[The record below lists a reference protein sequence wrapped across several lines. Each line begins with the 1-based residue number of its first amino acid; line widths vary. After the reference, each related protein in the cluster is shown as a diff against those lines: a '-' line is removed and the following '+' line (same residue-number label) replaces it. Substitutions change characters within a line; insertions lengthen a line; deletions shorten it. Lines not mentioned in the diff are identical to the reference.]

1 LKIAFWGNGDYSS
14 GVTSNL
20 ACISIASTF
29 EYSYKAI
36 LIENHQQKNKL
47 ENVLMYNLRY
57 RLRELQYQS
66 RWRGMNHILNYYY
79 MDILARENKE
89 CSTNVI
95 KEASLEVLYNKLYY
109 LPTDYVSN
117 HYMYEYNLYAT
128 IKELL
133 KELDDFADITYIDTS
148 SHKLSSKIIL
158 DEADLIVVNLIQN
171 QSMINDFFEN
181 YSSIIHKCVFLVSN
195 YHSGSIINI
204 NQISKAYLV
213 NPTHIVAI
221 PYNMEYQLALNQ
233 GTVVEFLSRNYKCNR
248 QNPNYQFVKQ
258 VKLAVK
264 MINKTYIS
272 KGNFTYLSSTS

>member
-1 LKIAFWGNGDYSS
+1 MKIAFWGNGDYSS

-36 LIENHQQKNKL
+36 LIENHQQRNKL

-66 RWRGMNHILNYYY
+66 KRSGMNHILNYYY
-79 MDILARENKE
+79 MDMLSRDNKE

-128 IKELL
+128 IKKLL
-133 KELDDFADITYIDTS
+133 IELDDFADITYIDTS
-148 SHKLSSKIIL
+148 NHKLSSKIIL

-171 QSMINDFFEN
+171 QNMIKDFFEN
-181 YSSIIHKCVFLVSN
+181 YSSIIHKCVFLISN

-204 NQISKAYLV
+204 SQISKTYLI

-221 PYNMEYQLALNQ
+221 PYNMEYQHALNQ
-233 GTVVEFLSRNYKCNR
+233 GTVVEFLSRNYKCDK

-264 MINKTYIS
+264 MINKIMIS
-272 KGNFTYLSSTS
+272 NDNFTFLSSTS

>member
-1 LKIAFWGNGDYSS
+1 MKIAFWGNGDYSS

-57 RLRELQYQS
+57 RLRELQNGS
-66 RWRGMNHILNYYY
+66 RSSGMNHLLNYYY
-79 MDILARENKE
+79 LDKIARKNKE

-117 HYMYEYNLYAT
+117 HYMYEHNLYVM
-128 IKELL
+128 IQELL
-133 KELDDFADITYIDTS
+133 KELDEFADITYIDTS
-148 SHKLSSKIIL
+148 SHELSSKIIL

-171 QSMINDFFEN
+171 QNMIKDFFEN
-181 YSSIIHKCVFLVSN
+181 YSSIIHNCVFLISN
-195 YHSGSIINI
+195 YHNGSIINI
-204 NQISKAYLV
+204 SQISKVHLI
-213 NPTHIVAI
+213 NPAHIVAI
-221 PYNMEYQLALNQ
+221 PYNMEYEQALYQ
-233 GTVVEFLSRNYKCNR
+233 GTVVEFLSRYYNCEKL
-248 QNPNYQFVKQ
+248 NPNYQFVKQ
-258 VKLAVK
+258 IKLAVK
-264 MINKTYIS
+264 MINKNMI
-272 KGNFTYLSSTS
+272 LSSAS

>member
-1 LKIAFWGNGDYSS
+1 MKIAFWGNGDYSS

-57 RLRELQYQS
+57 RIRELQYQS
-66 RWRGMNHILNYYY
+66 RHSGMNHILNYYY
-79 MDILARENKE
+79 MDKMTSESKE

-95 KEASLEVLYNKLYY
+95 KEASLEVLYDKLYY

-117 HYMYEYNLYAT
+117 HYMYEHNLYVT

-133 KELDDFADITYIDTS
+133 KELDEFADITYIDTS

-158 DEADLIVVNLIQN
+158 DEANLVVVNLIQN
-171 QSMINDFFEN
+171 QNMIKDFFEN
-181 YSSIIHKCVFLVSN
+181 YSSIIHKCVFLISN

-204 NQISKAYLV
+204 SQISKIHRI

-221 PYNMEYQLALNQ
+221 PYNVEYQQALNQ
-233 GTVVEFLSRNYKCNR
+233 GTVVEFLARNYRCEK
-248 QNPNYQFVKQ
+248 QNINYPFVKQ

-264 MINKTYIS
+264 MINKNMIS
-272 KGNFTYLSSTS
+272 KEDHSFISFTS